1 MKESYLA
8 AEPMECL
15 GSGEEVWRGVRA
27 INPIEAIEKHN
38 GSVRKLL
45 PLKLRNMLTQRA
57 PYTYRSAF
65 KKGIDWCVYNTKPIR
80 ELFDTENDLLAV
92 AIGRNQYGKGGNGK

>member
-1 MKESYLA
+1 MKEPYLA

-57 PYTYRSAF
+57 PYRSAF
-65 KKGIDWCVYNTKPIR
+65 KKGIDWCDHATARAGSPHAPTDMCKMLTDNVLSFI
-80 ELFDTENDLLAV
+80 LSS
-92 AIGRNQYGKGGNGK
+92 